1 MFQFVPPDNKFLL
14 LPRSP
19 PDEEFGAQGGLSLT
33 CTKISVGFVSVFWN
47 SSHVSMICIPMPFI
61 LSMQAFSR
69 GLPGGWERVQLGL
82 SLGTPSQPP
91 VNPQATLSQPPLY
104 SEQVENKTRRFSD
117 ANDTDPL
124 APGERVD
131 K

>member
-1 MFQFVPPDNKFLL
+1 
-14 LPRSP
+14 
-19 PDEEFGAQGGLSLT
+19 
-33 CTKISVGFVSVFWN
+33 
-47 SSHVSMICIPMPFI
+47 MICIPMPFI

-69 GLPGGWERVQLGL
+69 GLPGAFEGVQWVEALGRP
-82 SLGTPSQPP
+82 SEPPANPQPTPSE
-91 VNPQATLSQPPLY
+91 PPLK

>member
-1 MFQFVPPDNKFLL
+1 VFQFVPPDNKFLL

-61 LSMQAFSR
+61 LSMEAFSR

-91 VNPQATLSQPPLY
+91 GNPISTPSI
-104 SEQVENKTRRFSD
+104 
-117 ANDTDPL
+117 
-124 APGERVD
+124 
-131 K
+131 